1 LERFV
6 GYALEK
12 AGDKRGALDYF
23 KSLRREMGN
32 PPNSAR
38 RPEVVEREIARLEK
52 GMAEGKKA
60 KTK

>member
-1 LERFV
+1 M

-23 KSLRREMGN
+23 KSLRGEMGN
-32 PPNSAR
+32 PPNPER

-52 GMAEGKKA
+52 EVVEGKKA